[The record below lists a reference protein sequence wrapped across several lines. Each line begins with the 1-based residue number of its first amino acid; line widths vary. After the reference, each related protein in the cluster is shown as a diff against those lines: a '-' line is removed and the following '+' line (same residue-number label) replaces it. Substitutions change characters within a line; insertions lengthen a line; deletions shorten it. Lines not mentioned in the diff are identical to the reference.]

1 MKHAG
6 PLALFAALTAAWTW
20 PLARHLTDAIPGD
33 PGDNFLFLWN
43 LWWMRHV
50 LATPGL
56 EYFRT
61 TYLFFPFG
69 TNLVNA
75 SQTMLPAFVAATVL
89 GRVSVITAQ
98 NVLLLLYV
106 WANMAAAYAL
116 AWAVTRHRRGAVLAG
131 VVFGLSPYLAMRLTG
146 HYELMAAWVLPA
158 FALCLIRAVRA
169 SSRRAAVAAGL
180 VLTAGAYTV
189 YYYMIY
195 GLLFAAVYP
204 LAWSGVLV
212 VRWAPHTRTPWLR
225 GLRYAC
231 AGGGVLLAAAA
242 LFITI
247 TGGERVALGP
257 IAISATTPQNALS
270 GVWLFAIG
278 WLLCTWRPAVSLSA
292 EGLIRARRALAPLA
306 VAAFVF
312 AAGISPLAWQ
322 TVRLIR
328 HGEYVSPEYQW
339 RSAPHGVDLLS
350 PLMGHPRQ
358 WLLQSVSRRAYAAAH
373 LDVMEA
379 IGWMGIVPLLILLC
393 ARPRAD
399 AREDERIWRLVAAAF
414 GIWALGP
421 FLTVAGHD
429 TGLRLPAIL
438 LRYVPIVANAR
449 MPGRA
454 IVGVFMALGVL
465 LAMRLSGATGKLR
478 PAAAQWLVIALV
490 AFEYLDAPIP
500 LTRMDAPPIYRTLAQ
515 QPPGAVCEVPF
526 GVADGLSSGV
536 GVLDRRAVFYAT
548 LHEHPIAGGYVA
560 RMPEDADRRYEAM
573 PIAGVLL
580 RLSDGR
586 PAGPAA
592 AVPLDTSKSPCRYL
606 VVNRELSSA
615 ALKSYIASLP
625 ADRIATDEHRDL
637 YRLRD

>member
-75 SQTMLPAFVAATVL
+75 SPTMLPAFVAATVL

-212 VRWAPHTRTPWLR
+212 VRWAPRTRTPWLR
-225 GLRYAC
+225 GLR
-231 AGGGVLLAAAA
+231 
-242 LFITI
+242 
-247 TGGERVALGP
+247 
-257 IAISATTPQNALS
+257 
-270 GVWLFAIG
+270 
-278 WLLCTWRPAVSLSA
+278 
-292 EGLIRARRALAPLA
+292 
-306 VAAFVF
+306 
-312 AAGISPLAWQ
+312 
-322 TVRLIR
+322 
-328 HGEYVSPEYQW
+328 
-339 RSAPHGVDLLS
+339 
-350 PLMGHPRQ
+350 
-358 WLLQSVSRRAYAAAH
+358 
-373 LDVMEA
+373 
-379 IGWMGIVPLLILLC
+379 
-393 ARPRAD
+393 
-399 AREDERIWRLVAAAF
+399 
-414 GIWALGP
+414 
-421 FLTVAGHD
+421 
-429 TGLRLPAIL
+429 
-438 LRYVPIVANAR
+438 
-449 MPGRA
+449 
-454 IVGVFMALGVL
+454 
-465 LAMRLSGATGKLR
+465 
-478 PAAAQWLVIALV
+478 
-490 AFEYLDAPIP
+490 
-500 LTRMDAPPIYRTLAQ
+500 
-515 QPPGAVCEVPF
+515 
-526 GVADGLSSGV
+526 
-536 GVLDRRAVFYAT
+536 
-548 LHEHPIAGGYVA
+548 
-560 RMPEDADRRYEAM
+560 
-573 PIAGVLL
+573 
-580 RLSDGR
+580 
-586 PAGPAA
+586 
-592 AVPLDTSKSPCRYL
+592 
-606 VVNRELSSA
+606 
-615 ALKSYIASLP
+615 
-625 ADRIATDEHRDL
+625 
-637 YRLRD
+637 